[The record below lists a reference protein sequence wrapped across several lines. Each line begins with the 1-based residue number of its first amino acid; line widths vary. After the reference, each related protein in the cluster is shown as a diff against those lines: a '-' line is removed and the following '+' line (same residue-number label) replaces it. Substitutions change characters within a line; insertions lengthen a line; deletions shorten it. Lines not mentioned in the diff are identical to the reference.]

1 MKKSLFT
8 FIGVV
13 ILVSCQS
20 PTQTNGRVVTTLF
33 PQYSIARFLLND
45 IAEVDFLLE
54 SGQASHDFEP
64 TPSDVVSLN
73 QASVVFFSS
82 EQLEPWIHNIEN
94 TARGQLVDLSYD
106 ITLLEGHDHEE
117 ENANEDDHDHG
128 EFDPHYWIDPANA
141 LVMLSTISSK
151 LIEVFPEEEP
161 LLISRTN
168 VLEEAFGEV
177 VDMYESLLSTEE
189 EFDVVFAG
197 HNVFGYLEI
206 YGIHVNTP
214 YGGFTDDVLPTAES
228 ITDFIT
234 IMETLKTTILYV
246 TSTDNQAVIDALV
259 NTNESIETEEL
270 FSMEAVPSPLDI
282 ANITYQ
288 EMLQLNYEALA
299 KSL

>member
-1 MKKSLFT
+1 MKKILFSL
-8 FIGVV
+8 IGTIV
-13 ILVSCQS
+13 LFSCQS

-64 TPSDVVSLN
+64 TPSDVVALN
-73 QASVVFFSS
+73 QASIVFFTS
-82 EQLEPWIHNIEN
+82 ELLEPWIHNIED
-94 TARGQLVDLSYD
+94 TANGELVDLSNG

-117 ENANEDDHDHG
+117 EHIDEDEHDHG

-141 LVMLSTISSK
+141 LVMLTTISSK

-189 EFDVVFAG
+189 ELDVVFAG
-197 HNVFGYLEI
+197 HNVFGYLET

-214 YGGFTDDVLPTAES
+214 YEGFTDDVLPTAES
-228 ITDFIT
+228 ITEFIT
-234 IMETLKTTILYV
+234 LMQTLETTILYV

-259 NTNESIETEEL
+259 NANESIETEEL
-270 FSMEAVPSPLDI
+270 FSMEAVPSSLDI